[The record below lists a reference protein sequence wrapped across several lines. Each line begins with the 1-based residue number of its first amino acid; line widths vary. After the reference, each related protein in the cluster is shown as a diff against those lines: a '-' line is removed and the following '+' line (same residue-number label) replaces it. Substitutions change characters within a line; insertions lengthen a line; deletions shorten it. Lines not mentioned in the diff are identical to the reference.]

1 MHIPIAF
8 FLFCSIL
15 GSKNKYTTHYAQELD
30 AHVLRGIPQGDAA
43 YKQQNQASRIGLP
56 DLMLYSQKVTRV
68 TRKNFA

>member
-30 AHVLRGIPQGDAA
+30 AHVLRGYRKMTRRINSKIRQAA
-43 YKQQNQASRIGLP
+43 
-56 DLMLYSQKVTRV
+56 
-68 TRKNFA
+68 

>member
-43 YKQQNQASRIGLP
+43 YKQQNQA